1 MQQLLQVHV
10 SEQVV
15 EPGMDFV
22 VDEVDV
28 LVQMDID
35 DQVLA
40 GH

>member
-1 MQQLLQVHV
+1 M

-15 EPGMDFV
+15 EPGIDFV